1 MDNDKH
7 LSDVLYTHKMQH
19 IKDELDKY
27 ITRKDEIISLLTDQ
41 YAEVSYSPFMSG
53 SMAKHTA
60 TNAKFDFDIVIPF
73 KRDAFKSLEEMFT
86 DVYDFLCESLPD
98 DVQIRKQKVSIGI
111 IYPTDKEDVTVLLDI
126 VPAREH
132 KQDDFKETHNL
143 NLYFNDDA
151 WGIKKGCWTKTNIHA
166 QIEHIKGKKEERRI
180 IRLLKIWKKTHGKD
194 YKSFMLELFT
204 IKAMESYPGGCGL
217 WEKVKYVLEYIS
229 DHVTDEKYQ
238 LIDPGN
244 SNNNVLSTM
253 DTIKRCN
260 LSSDLIMIK
269 KNIEDNPSTYLSYY
283 FPVKTE
289 FLPKEK
295 KGMGYG
301 EESVSYPPTAKRF
314 G

>member
-1 MDNDKH
+1 M
-7 LSDVLYTHKMQH
+7 
-19 IKDELDKY
+19 
-27 ITRKDEIISLLTDQ
+27 RKDEIISLLTEQ
-41 YAEVSYSPFMSG
+41 YAGVSYSPFMSG

-73 KRDAFKSLEEMFT
+73 KRDAFNSLEEMFT
-86 DVYDFLCESLPD
+86 EVYEFLRESLPEN
-98 DVQIRKQKVSIGI
+98 VQIRKQKVSIGI
-111 IYPTDKEDVTVLLDI
+111 IYPTDKEGVTVQLDI

-151 WGIKKGCWTKTNIHA
+151 WGVKKGGWTKTNIHA

-180 IRLLKIWKKTHGKD
+180 IRLLKIWKKSRGED

-204 IKAMESYPGGCGL
+204 IKAMESYTGGSSL

-253 DTIKRCN
+253 DTIKRWN
-260 LSSDLIMIK
+260 LSSALVMIK
-269 KNIEDNPSTYLSYY
+269 KNIDDNPSTYLSYY

-295 KGMGYG
+295 KEKGYG